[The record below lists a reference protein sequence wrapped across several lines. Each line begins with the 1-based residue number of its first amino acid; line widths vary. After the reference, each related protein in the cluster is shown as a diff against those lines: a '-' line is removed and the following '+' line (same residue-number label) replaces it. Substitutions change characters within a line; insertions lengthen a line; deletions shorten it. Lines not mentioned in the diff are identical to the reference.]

1 MKKYR
6 ITAAAAAM
14 ALSAAMMTTFTAG
27 AATTYTPV
35 AGGETEFDKYL
46 VMDEGAN
53 VPNVTFE
60 YTITAG
66 TAQPFSEGGKTIAVY
81 AGPDP
86 DKIVFSGTD
95 ITDETT
101 TDAKFEI
108 EFAQGDTTTLAA
120 AVTDSDQVKNLDSGE
135 KYAKKTAT
143 LDFSAVTFDEPG
155 IYRYI
160 ITETNSAKQGI
171 VYDSDLTRVLDVYV
185 EDITGTDGTPTLQVA
200 AYILHATEEATISLS
215 DAYGSDGNVFNKPT
229 DPEAPTVDPT
239 APTTAEDLD
248 YKSQGFT
255 NEYTSYDLVFSKAV
269 SGNQASKDKYF
280 EFTVTIENAVP
291 GTQFDVSYQDDNNAA
306 TTDGDADKTIAAN
319 PNSATT
325 VLGDGATQPD
335 FITVGDN
342 GTVTKKFY
350 LQHGQKIA
358 IRGLAEGTKYTIV
371 DGKEDYK
378 PSYATDDEKDT
389 TTDKL
394 DTAKNTAGIEQD
406 VKVDFTN
413 TRDGQIPTGIILS
426 VAAPAVIGII
436 TLAGISVLV
445 YRNRRRETEED

>member
-27 AATTYTPV
+27 AASKYTPV

-53 VPNVTFE
+53 VPNTTFE
-60 YTITAG
+60 YTITSGAEQ
-66 TAQPFSEGGKTIAVY
+66 TFSESGKTIAIY
-81 AGPDP
+81 PGPTP
-86 DKIVFSGTD
+86 EKIAFSGDD

-101 TDAKFEI
+101 TDSKFEI
-108 EFAQGDTTTLAA
+108 KFKKQDDTNLTAQGT
-120 AVTDSDQVKNLDSGE
+120 DQVKNLDSGE

-160 ITETNSAKQGI
+160 ITETVGTEQGI
-171 VYDSDLTRVLDVYV
+171 VYDTDNTRVLDVYV

-269 SGNQASKDKYF
+269 SGNQASRDKYF

-291 GTQFDVSYQDDNNAA
+291 GTQFDVSYQNDSNDA
-306 TTDGDADKTIAAN
+306 TTDGDADKNITAN

-325 VLGDGATQPD
+325 VISSDDVAQPAS
-335 FITVGDN
+335 ITVGDN
-342 GTVTKKFY
+342 GTVTQKFY

-378 PSYATDDEKDT
+378 PSYVTNDDNDATE
-389 TTDKL
+389 DKL
-394 DTAKNTAGIEQD
+394 DTASNTAGIEED
-406 VKVDFTN
+406 VHVDFTN